1 MEEKDSILKKEMN
14 IKSDKN
20 IDYLLKITYSS
31 ELDINL
37 KVLNK
42 LPEESF
48 VGNYNMEYIIKN
60 KYFSFCENTQDIKQT
75 LEPIL
80 KEDKNIILKEEH
92 DELKLILQLP
102 HPICR
107 EIEFILKKEKKDTK
121 DSINELY
128 ELINKLNDKVT
139 LQGNEIND
147 LKEKIGS
154 QGNEI
159 NDLKEKIKLQEKEIN
174 RLKKINNILSDID
187 GDFYEIN
194 NPWSKEKFKYDN
206 YTTFYYTLK
215 ENDYLAEKTEN
226 DTYMHM
232 IKSMNELKK
241 DNIYKLV
248 FETNYINGNNFHVG
262 FGDFNEATSQGWLKE
277 KFKCVGLTEEGLFIE
292 GNKIDNVSIN
302 NNDKKYTFII
312 DINNKKFSLF
322 VNEIKKGEFNYNF
335 QENIYPLAAIIK
347 IGNSVKIKTYV
358 KII

>member
-20 IDYLLKITYSS
+20 IDYLLKISYSS

-48 VGNYNMEYIIKN
+48 IGNYNMEYIIKN
-60 KYFSFCENTQDIKQT
+60 KYFSFCENTQDIKLT
-75 LEPIL
+75 LEPII

-92 DELKLILQLP
+92 GELKLILQLP

-147 LKEKIGS
+147 LKEKI
-154 QGNEI
+154 
-159 NDLKEKIKLQEKEIN
+159 KLQEKEIN
-174 RLKKINNILSDID
+174 KLKKYNGNLPDINE
-187 GDFYEIN
+187 DFKEIN
-194 NPWSKEKFKYDN
+194 NPWSKEKFKYDD
-206 YTTFYYTLK
+206 YKTFYYTLK

-226 DTYMHM
+226 DSHIHM
-232 IKSMNELKK
+232 IKSMNQLKK

-248 FETNYINGNNFHVG
+248 FETNYIKGENFQVG
-262 FGDFNEATSQGWLKE
+262 FGDFNEATSQCCLKCG
-277 KFKCVGLTEEGLFIE
+277 KCVGLTEEGLFIE

-335 QENIYPLAAIIK
+335 QENIYPLAAIRK
-347 IGNSVKIKTYV
+347 IGNSVKIKTYE

>member
-20 IDYLLKITYSS
+20 IDYLLKISYSS
-31 ELDINL
+31 ELDISL
-37 KVLNK
+37 KLLNK

-48 VGNYNMEYIIKN
+48 IGNYNMEYIIKN

-102 HPICR
+102 HPKCR

-139 LQGNEIND
+139 LQGNEINY
-147 LKEKIGS
+147 
-154 QGNEI
+154 
-159 NDLKEKIKLQEKEIN
+159 LKEKIKLQEKEIKM
-174 RLKKINNILSDID
+174 LKKFNGILPDTD
-187 GDFYEIN
+187 EDFKEIN
-194 NPWSKEKFKYDN
+194 NPWSKEKFKYAD
-206 YTTFYYTLK
+206 YKTFYYTLK

-226 DTYMHM
+226 DNYIHM
-232 IKSMNELKK
+232 IKSMNQLKK

-248 FETNYINGNNFHVG
+248 FETNYIKGENFQVG
-262 FGDFNEATSQGWLKE
+262 FGDFNEATSQPWLKE
-277 KFKCVGLTEEGLFIE
+277 KIKCVGLTEEGLFIE

-335 QENIYPLAAIIK
+335 QENIYPLAAIRK

>member
-20 IDYLLKITYSS
+20 IDYLLTISYSS
-31 ELDINL
+31 ELDISL
-37 KVLNK
+37 KLLNK

-48 VGNYNMEYIIKN
+48 IGNYNMEYIIKN

-102 HPICR
+102 HPKCR

-121 DSINELY
+121 DCINELY
-128 ELINKLNDKVT
+128 ELINKLNDKV
-139 LQGNEIND
+139 I
-147 LKEKIGS
+147 S

-159 NDLKEKIKLQEKEIN
+159 NDLKEKVKLQEKEIKM
-174 RLKKINNILSDID
+174 LKKYNSILPDINE
-187 GDFYEIN
+187 DFKEIN

-206 YTTFYYTLK
+206 YEKFYYTLK

-226 DTYMHM
+226 DTYIHM
-232 IKSMNELKK
+232 IKSMNQLKK

-262 FGDFNEATSQGWLKE
+262 FGDFSEATSYSWLKQ
-277 KFKCVGLTEEGLFIE
+277 KIKCVGLTEEGLFIE

-335 QENIYPLAAIIK
+335 QENVCK
-347 IGNSVKIKTYV
+347 
-358 KII
+358 

>member
-20 IDYLLKITYSS
+20 IDYLLTISYSS
-31 ELDINL
+31 ELDISL
-37 KVLNK
+37 KLLNK

-48 VGNYNMEYIIKN
+48 IGNYNMEYIIKN
-60 KYFSFCENTQDIKQT
+60 KYFSFCENTQDIKLT
-75 LEPIL
+75 LEPII

-92 DELKLILQLP
+92 GELKLILQLP
-102 HPICR
+102 HPKCR

-128 ELINKLNDKVT
+128 ELINKLNDKV
-139 LQGNEIND
+139 I
-147 LKEKIGS
+147 S

-159 NDLKEKIKLQEKEIN
+159 NDLKEKVKLQEKEIKM
-174 RLKKINNILSDID
+174 LKKYNSILPDINE
-187 GDFYEIN
+187 DFKEIN

-206 YTTFYYTLK
+206 YEKFYYTLK

-226 DTYMHM
+226 DTYIHM
-232 IKSMNELKK
+232 IKSMNQLKK

-262 FGDFNEATSQGWLKE
+262 FGDFSEATSYSWLKQ
-277 KFKCVGLTEEGLFIE
+277 KIKCVGLTEEGLFIE

-335 QENIYPLAAIIK
+335 QENIYPLAAIRK
-347 IGNSVKIKTYV
+347 IGNSVKIKTYE

>member
-20 IDYLLKITYSS
+20 IDYLLKISYSS

-48 VGNYNMEYIIKN
+48 IGNYNMEYIIKN
-60 KYFSFCENTQDIKQT
+60 KYFSFCENTQDIKLT
-75 LEPIL
+75 LEPII

-92 DELKLILQLP
+92 GELKLILQLP
-102 HPICR
+102 HPKCR

-147 LKEKIGS
+147 LKEKI
-154 QGNEI
+154 
-159 NDLKEKIKLQEKEIN
+159 KLQEKEIN
-174 RLKKINNILSDID
+174 KLKKYNGILPDINE
-187 GDFYEIN
+187 DFKEIN
-194 NPWSKEKFKYDN
+194 NPWSKEKFKYDD
-206 YTTFYYTLK
+206 YKTFYYTLK

-226 DTYMHM
+226 DNYIHM
-232 IKSMNELKK
+232 IKSMNQLKK

-248 FETNYINGNNFHVG
+248 FETNYIKGENFQVG
-262 FGDFNEATSQGWLKE
+262 FGDFNEATFQSWLKV

-335 QENIYPLAAIIK
+335 QENIYPLAAIRK
-347 IGNSVKIKTYV
+347 IGNSVKIKTYE

>member
-20 IDYLLKITYSS
+20 IDYLLKISYSS

-48 VGNYNMEYIIKN
+48 IGNYNMEYIIKN
-60 KYFSFCENTQDIKQT
+60 KYFSFCENTQDIKLT
-75 LEPIL
+75 LEPII

-92 DELKLILQLP
+92 GELKLILQLP

-147 LKEKIGS
+147 LKEKI
-154 QGNEI
+154 
-159 NDLKEKIKLQEKEIN
+159 KLQEKEIN
-174 RLKKINNILSDID
+174 KLKKYNGNLPDINE
-187 GDFYEIN
+187 DFKEIN
-194 NPWSKEKFKYDN
+194 NPWSKEKFKYEN
-206 YTTFYYTLK
+206 YEKFYYTLK

-226 DTYMHM
+226 DTYIHM
-232 IKSMNELKK
+232 IKSMNQLKK

-248 FETNYINGNNFHVG
+248 FETNYIKGENFQVG
-262 FGDFNEATSQGWLKE
+262 FGDFNEATSQCCLKV

-335 QENIYPLAAIIK
+335 QENIYPLAAIRK

>member
-20 IDYLLKITYSS
+20 IDYSLKITYSS

-48 VGNYNMEYIIKN
+48 IGNYNMEYIIKN
-60 KYFSFCENTQDIKQT
+60 KYFSFCENTQDIKLT
-75 LEPIL
+75 LEPII

-92 DELKLILQLP
+92 GELKLILQLP

-147 LKEKIGS
+147 LKEKI
-154 QGNEI
+154 
-159 NDLKEKIKLQEKEIN
+159 KLQEKEIKM
-174 RLKKINNILSDID
+174 LKKFNGILPDINE
-187 GDFYEIN
+187 DFKEIN
-194 NPWSKEKFKYDN
+194 NPWSKEKFKYAD
-206 YTTFYYTLK
+206 YKIFYYTLK
-215 ENDYLAEKTEN
+215 ENDYLAEKTED

-262 FGDFNEATSQGWLKE
+262 FGDFNEATSKGWLKE
-277 KFKCVGLTEEGLFIE
+277 KIKCVGLTEEGLFIE

-335 QENIYPLAAIIK
+335 QENIYPLAAIRR
-347 IGNSVKIKTYV
+347 IGNSVKIKTYE

>member
-20 IDYLLKITYSS
+20 IDYLLKISYSS
-31 ELDINL
+31 ELDISL
-37 KVLNK
+37 KLLNK

-48 VGNYNMEYIIKN
+48 IGNYNMEYIIKN
-60 KYFSFCENTQDIKQT
+60 KYFSFCENTQDIKLT
-75 LEPIL
+75 LEPII

-102 HPICR
+102 HPKCR

-147 LKEKIGS
+147 LKEKI
-154 QGNEI
+154 
-159 NDLKEKIKLQEKEIN
+159 KLQEKEIN
-174 RLKKINNILSDID
+174 KLKKYNGNLPDINE
-187 GDFYEIN
+187 DFKEIN
-194 NPWSKEKFKYDN
+194 NPWSKEKFKYDD
-206 YTTFYYTLK
+206 YKTFYYTLK

-226 DTYMHM
+226 DNYIHM
-232 IKSMNELKK
+232 IKSMNQLKK

-248 FETNYINGNNFHVG
+248 FETNYIKGENFQVG
-262 FGDFNEATSQGWLKE
+262 FGDFNEATFQCWLKV
-277 KFKCVGLTEEGLFIE
+277 KFKCVGLTEKGLFIE

-335 QENIYPLAAIIK
+335 QENIYPLAAIRK

>member
-20 IDYLLKITYSS
+20 IDYSLKITYSS

-48 VGNYNMEYIIKN
+48 IGNYNMEYIIKN

-92 DELKLILQLP
+92 GELKLILQLP
-102 HPICR
+102 HPKCR

-147 LKEKIGS
+147 LKEKI
-154 QGNEI
+154 
-159 NDLKEKIKLQEKEIN
+159 KLQEKEIN
-174 RLKKINNILSDID
+174 RLKKNFILPDTD
-187 GDFYEIN
+187 EDFKEIN
-194 NPWSKEKFKYDN
+194 NPWSKEKFKYAD
-206 YTTFYYTLK
+206 YKPFYYTLK
-215 ENDYLAEKTEN
+215 ENDYLAEKTER
-226 DTYMHM
+226 DDYLHM
-232 IKSMNELKK
+232 IKSMNQLKK

-262 FGDFNEATSQGWLKE
+262 FGDFSEATSYFWLKE
-277 KFKCVGLTEEGLFIE
+277 KKKFVGLTEEGLFIE
-292 GNKIDNVSIN
+292 GSKIDNVSIN

-335 QENIYPLAAIIK
+335 QENIYPLAAIRK
-347 IGNSVKIKTYV
+347 IGNSVKIKTYE

>member
-20 IDYLLKITYSS
+20 IDYLLKISYSS

-48 VGNYNMEYIIKN
+48 IGNYNMEYIIKN

-102 HPICR
+102 HPKCR

-139 LQGNEIND
+139 LQGNEINY
-147 LKEKIGS
+147 
-154 QGNEI
+154 
-159 NDLKEKIKLQEKEIN
+159 LKEKIKLQEKEIKMLMKFN
-174 RLKKINNILSDID
+174 GILPDID
-187 GDFYEIN
+187 EDFKEIN
-194 NPWSKEKFKYDN
+194 NPWSKEKFKYAD
-206 YTTFYYTLK
+206 YKTFYYTLK

-226 DTYMHM
+226 YSHIHM

-248 FETNYINGNNFHVG
+248 FETNYIKGGTFQVG
-262 FGDFNEATSQGWLKE
+262 FGEFNEATSHCWLKD
-277 KFKCVGLTEEGLFIE
+277 KFKCVGLTEKGLFIE

-335 QENIYPLAAIIK
+335 QENIYPLAAIRK
-347 IGNSVKIKTYV
+347 IGNSVKIKTYE

>member
-20 IDYLLKITYSS
+20 IDYSLKITYSS

-48 VGNYNMEYIIKN
+48 IGNYNMEYIIKN

-92 DELKLILQLP
+92 GELKLILQLP
-102 HPICR
+102 HPKCR

-128 ELINKLNDKVT
+128 ELINKLNDKVS
-139 LQGNEIND
+139 L
-147 LKEKIGS
+147 

-174 RLKKINNILSDID
+174 RLKKITNILKDID

-194 NPWSKEKFKYDN
+194 NPWSKEKFKYAD
-206 YTTFYYTLK
+206 YKTFNYTLK

-226 DTYMHM
+226 DDYIHM
-232 IKSMNELKK
+232 IKSKNQLKK

-248 FETNYINGNNFHVG
+248 FEINYINGNNFHVG
-262 FGDFNEATSQGWLKE
+262 FGDFNEATSKEWLKY
-277 KFKCVGLTEEGLFIE
+277 KIKCVGLTEEGLFIE

-302 NNDKKYTFII
+302 NNDKKYTFLI

-335 QENIYPLAAIIK
+335 QENIYPLAAIRK